1 MSMSKPSVVTPWSR
15 LKALQGVT
23 TQIWA
28 ALISWGTQDGI
39 PFSSLPRPAAG
50 GNGER
55 LQHFGHDAILLAR
68 GEVREHGKRQYL

>member
-1 MSMSKPSVVTPWSR
+1 MSMSKPSVDEFWSR

-23 TQIWA
+23 TQIWT

-50 GNGER
+50 GSSNR
-55 LQHFGHDAILLAR
+55 FQHSGYDPILLAR
-68 GEVREHGKRQYL
+68 GEVWEQGKRQYL